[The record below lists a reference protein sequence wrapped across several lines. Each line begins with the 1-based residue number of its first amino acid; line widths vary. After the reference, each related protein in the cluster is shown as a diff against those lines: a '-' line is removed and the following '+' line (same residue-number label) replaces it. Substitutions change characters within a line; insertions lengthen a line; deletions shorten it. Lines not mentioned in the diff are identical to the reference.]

1 MIYARKVKDI
11 MLKAM
16 PHTTDSESGFR
27 DVREYDE
34 QIQNLMREERS
45 DKSSEETKK
54 Q

>member
-27 DVREYDE
+27 DVREYE
-34 QIQNLMREERS
+34 EMIWNLKRGENS
-45 DKSSEETKK
+45 AKSSDETKK
-54 Q
+54 